1 MKKVTLKQIAELAD
15 TSIGTVD
22 RALNNRGRI
31 SEETKQKI
39 LNIAEQLGYQPNK
52 LASSLSRNRSLRLGV
67 LYPAYPAYFFD
78 EMSAGVDEAIRSLSD
93 YSMDIKKIRCNSL
106 SPEDQ
111 IPILEK
117 LSSEHYDGLVINAG
131 SSQLLPYIDRLA
143 EKGIAVATFNS
154 DIKGTRRL
162 FHVGMDPYLAG
173 RVAGDL
179 MGKLM
184 GGSGKVITMVGFC
197 SVEAHMERLRGF
209 LEAVRSSYP
218 QIQIVDNAEYED
230 NDKLA
235 KRVADRLLAEHP
247 DVKGLYTVNLPGALG
262 AALSLKQHP
271 LASPPILMG
280 YDVTKQLG
288 DLLKEGIC
296 TCILYQNPFA
306 QAYYSLMLM
315 SDYLLQG
322 TLPKKKH
329 LLIQPRIVLKEN
341 VDAYY
346 YDPSTTT
353 TNQFFL

>member
-39 LNIAEQLGYQPNK
+39 LQIADQLGYRPNK
-52 LASSLSRNRSLRLGV
+52 LASSLSRSRAIRLGI

-78 EMSAGVDEAIRSLSD
+78 EMTAGVDAAAHSLSD
-93 YSMDIKKIRCNSL
+93 YSMEVHKIRCNSL

-111 IPILEK
+111 IPLLEE
-117 LSSEHYDGLVINAG
+117 LVNESYDGLVINAG

-154 DIKGTRRL
+154 DIRGTRRL

-173 RVAGDL
+173 KVAGEL

-184 GGSGKVITMVGFC
+184 GGSGKVIAMVGFH

-209 LEAVRSSYP
+209 LDAVRADYP
-218 QIQIVDNAEYED
+218 QIQVVDEAEYED
-230 NDKLA
+230 NDRLA
-235 KRVADRLLAEHP
+235 KEVADRLLRQHP
-247 DVKGLYTVNLPGALG
+247 DIRGIYAVNSPGAIG
-262 AALSLKQHP
+262 AGLSLKQHP
-271 LASPPILMG
+271 LPYPPILMG

-288 DLLKEGIC
+288 ELLKDKIC

-306 QAYYSLMLM
+306 QAYYSLTLM
-315 SDYLLQG
+315 SEFLLQG
-322 TLPKKKH
+322 TLPGKKH

-346 YDPSTTT
+346 FDPSKPTS
-353 TNQFFL
+353 NPFLL